1 MTRYRIVAL
10 LLAALLGLGLWW
22 GWPAPGPAQVEQR
35 WLPVAP
41 QVLERRLGLVGR
53 IQAAQRVTVAAPFEG
68 VVQAL
73 PVRVGERVQAGQTLA
88 VLDTAQLDIQLRQA
102 EAERLKAR
110 SAVRALQAWASGPE
124 VTRAVRAQVAARR
137 TLSVN
142 QAALAAT
149 RRLFEQ
155 GIVARLELE
164 NLQQQVSGQVQ
175 DLASAEDEL
184 RLTRARGQGEALHIA
199 EMELANAQ
207 ARHAALLALRARA
220 TLVAPFASLV
230 VRPLGDAQ
238 QPGQLA
244 QQGQLLS
251 QGMPL
256 LALVELDRLQVA
268 AAVEEGD
275 LGLVQEGMAVQVT
288 GEGFAGQT
296 LLGRVAS
303 VGQQAREDE
312 GQGAWFDLLVTVQD
326 QPDLA
331 TLGVRPGMSA
341 QVSVL
346 LYRNEQGMALP
357 AQALRSDALDEHYVL
372 YRAGQGQAPQR
383 VPVRLGQSVAQGVEV
398 GGLAAGEVLMPEGL

>member
-1 MTRYRIVAL
+1 MTRSRMLAL
-10 LLAALLGLGLWW
+10 VLPALLGLGLWW
-22 GWPAPGPAQVEQR
+22 AWPAPGPAQVEQR

-53 IQAAQRVTVAAPFEG
+53 FQAAQRVTVAAPFEG

-102 EAERLKAR
+102 EAERLKAH
-110 SAVRALQAWASGPE
+110 SAVRALQDWASGPE

-137 TLSVN
+137 TLGVN

-155 GIVARLELE
+155 GIVARLEVE
-164 NLQQQVSGQVQ
+164 NLEQQLSAQIQE
-175 DLASAEDEL
+175 LASAEDEL
-184 RLTRARGQGEALHIA
+184 RLTRARGQGEALRIA
-199 EMELANAQ
+199 EMELTNAQ
-207 ARHAALLALRARA
+207 ARHASLLALRARA

-230 VRPLGDAQ
+230 ARPVGDGQ

-244 QQGQLLS
+244 QVGQLLS

-256 LALVELDRLQVA
+256 LALVELDRLQVV

-275 LGLVQEGMAVQVT
+275 LGLLHEGMAVQVS
-288 GEGFAGQT
+288 GEGFAGHV
-296 LLGRVAS
+296 LPGRVAS
-303 VGQQAREDE
+303 LGLQAREDE
-312 GQGAWFDLLVTVQD
+312 GQGAWFDLLVTLQA
-326 QPDLA
+326 QPELS
-331 TLGVRPGMSA
+331 TLGVRPGMNA

-346 LYRNEQGMALP
+346 LYRNEHGMALP
-357 AQALRSDALDEHYVL
+357 AQALRSDAAGGHYVL
-372 YRAGQGQAPQR
+372 FRARQDQAPQR
-383 VPVRLGQSVAQGVEV
+383 VAVQLRQTVAQGVEV
-398 GGLAAGEVLMPEGL
+398 SGLAAGEVLLPEAL